1 MKKIISLLLIS
12 IFIITLAPTVFA
24 EGEVVIV
31 SPEDGSHVSSLEEIR
46 VSADSS
52 VTEVIFEFDGKVIE
66 KKSESGEISFSAS
79 ALDLY
84 AGVHTINVYGVLP
97 DGSLAS
103 AKSTFTLISEQKIT
117 GYSNDFNEGFKYDD
131 DKKITEYPENTTVSL
146 STDDG
151 KSSYVLMTEGK
162 DGMENGAVEVHLN
175 GTATNGWGGTY
186 LQFVTSKTNNKYPSY
201 IVCTEFDLKMS
212 ANNITF
218 ADEFKTSGNTSFF
231 FPAQKQFLT
240 TGGKVEGTDY
250 SYKAGEWMH
259 IKIIMDFKT
268 RNAVLYIDDEYVT
281 TVAKAVPQDG
291 DLHVARLR
299 VTASSATAAESAS
312 YVIDNIDIYSYYSY
326 SGIKSICAATEDG
339 DKTDFVP
346 VNSSAIK
353 LLMNENL
360 KAESITEENVTLL
373 VNGSPVKTTPQYD
386 AESNVV
392 SLPLSENLPYG
403 AEIEAVLS
411 DKVQFWDGRSVS
423 LDAKAYLKTE
433 SSGFAFTGAS
443 FKSLGNKVLSK
454 KQLIA
459 GNEVSCDF
467 QFTNNTEDATPVL
480 LILTVSDGNRIIKV
494 VPKTVSVLPGSDTY
508 SVPTTVPDA
517 ENLTLT
523 AIACDSFTTL
533 KAVSDIITVK

>member
-1 MKKIISLLLIS
+1 VKKIISLLLIS

-31 SPEDGSHVSSLEEIR
+31 SPEDGSIISSLDEIL
-46 VSADSS
+46 VSADAS
-52 VTEVIFEFDGKVIE
+52 VMEVIFEFDGKVIE
-66 KKSESGEISFSAS
+66 KKSESGELSFSAS

-84 AGVHTINVYGVLP
+84 AGVHNITIYGVLP
-97 DGSLAS
+97 GGSLAS
-103 AKSTFTLISEQKIT
+103 AKSTFTFTSDQKIT
-117 GYSNDFNEGFKYDD
+117 GYSHNFNEGFKYDE
-131 DKKITEYPENTTVSL
+131 DKKITSFPEGITAELPISG
-146 STDDG
+146 D
-151 KSSYVLMTEGK
+151 KSAYALMAEGK
-162 DGMENGAVEVHLN
+162 DGMENGAVELHLN

-218 ADEFKTSGNTSFF
+218 ADEFKTSANGSYF
-231 FPAQKQFLT
+231 FPVQKQFLNT
-240 TGGKVEGTDY
+240 AGKVEGT
-250 SYKAGEWMH
+250 SFAYKAGEWMH

-299 VTASSATAAESAS
+299 VTASSAATAENAN
-312 YVIDNIDIYSYYSY
+312 YTLDNIDIYSYYSY

-373 VNGSPVKTTPQYD
+373 VNGSPIKTTPQYD
-386 AESNVV
+386 AESKTI
-392 SLPLSENLPYG
+392 SLPLSEKLPYG

-411 DKVQFWDGRSVS
+411 DKIQFWDGRSVS
-423 LDAKAYLKTE
+423 LNAKAYLKTE

-517 ENLTLT
+517 ENLILT
-523 AIACDSFTTL
+523 AIACDSFTSL